1 MLIWQYLVFLILQG
15 RWELTPV
22 AIKAG
27 KLLARRLYGGS
38 TQLMNYD
45 MVSAEE
51 QDNYFILMFKLSFE
65 LKLYNNLAGKA
76 SQC

>member
-1 MLIWQYLVFLILQG
+1 MQG

-27 KLLARRLYGGS
+27 KLLARRLFGGS

-45 MVSAEE
+45 MVSTDTLCTLLECL
-51 QDNYFILMFKLSFE
+51 FPKHKRLG
-65 LKLYNNLAGKA
+65 LKALCPYIA
-76 SQC
+76 S